1 MAARATRARMGWLVG
16 WAGASTRPPLA
27 VAPPRRLVGPALAGG
42 VLGALFLLVVLA
54 QGGFSATWPFSVGER
69 FGLAGELAE
78 RGVPA
83 AVQPG
88 VGYDGQWYLALATD
102 PLLRDGIAAHFD
114 NPRYRAGR
122 PLQAWA
128 GWLLAAGRPGLIPAA
143 LLAVGPLAAA
153 LGAAA
158 TAGVAT
164 AFGRSR
170 WWGPAFV
177 LVPGVAVGI
186 AAATSE
192 PLALALA
199 VLGVALLLADRP
211 VAAGVA
217 FAGAA
222 LTKESYLAF
231 AVAAAIHL
239 LLEPSTAGRGWR
251 RGRLA
256 RAGMVLLPGLAG
268 LVVWWV
274 YLVGRLPAV
283 PGQAD
288 NAGSALGVPFSGWVG
303 WLGKVVTGRYG
314 PPDVPDAPGP
324 AGGPFVAASLFV
336 IAAGL
341 LVGLAHRSLPAR
353 VGLVLGGYALVIGD
367 ALTWLFFSTMRA
379 LAPCVLAGLLA
390 VLAEVP
396 ARLRTAPDPARAPP
410 AAEDAPA
417 T

>member
-1 MAARATRARMGWLVG
+1 MGWLVG

-27 VAPPRRLVGPALAGG
+27 VAAPRRLVGPALAGG
-42 VLGALFLLVVLA
+42 VLGALFLLVILA
-54 QGGFSATWPFSVGER
+54 QGGFSASWPFSVGER

-102 PLLRDGIAAHFD
+102 PLLHDGIAAHFD

-128 GWLLAAGRPGLIPAA
+128 GWLLAAGRPRLIPAA

-170 WWGPAFV
+170 WWGPVFV

-186 AAATSE
+186 ATATSE

-256 RAGMVLLPGLAG
+256 RAGTVLLPGLAG
-268 LVVWWV
+268 LAVWWV

-283 PGQAD
+283 PGQPD
-288 NAGSALGVPFSGWVG
+288 NAGDALGVPFSGWAG
-303 WLGKVVTGRYG
+303 WLGQIATGHYG
-314 PPDVPDAPGP
+314 PPQVFDAPGP
-324 AGGPFVAASLFV
+324 VGGPFLLCSLAV
-336 IAAGL
+336 VAAGL

-367 ALTWLFFSTMRA
+367 ALTQVFFSTMRA

-396 ARLRTAPDPARAPP
+396 AHLRTAPDPARAPP

>member
-1 MAARATRARMGWLVG
+1 MAARSTRARMAWLVG
-16 WAGASTRPPLA
+16 WAGASTRPPRA
-27 VAPPRRLVGPALAGG
+27 VAPLRRLAGPAVAGG
-42 VLGALFLLVVLA
+42 VLGAAFLLATLA

-69 FGLAGELAE
+69 FGLASELAE
-78 RGVPA
+78 RGVHVTA
-83 AVQPG
+83 EPG

-102 PLLRDGIAAHFD
+102 PLLRGGIATHFD

-122 PLQAWA
+122 PFQAWA

-143 LLAVGPLAAA
+143 LLVVGSLASA

-158 TAGVAT
+158 TAAVAT

-170 WWGPAFV
+170 WWGAGFV

-199 VLGVALLLADRP
+199 ALGVALLLADRP
-211 VAAGVA
+211 VAAGLA

-239 LLEPSTAGRGWR
+239 LLEPATDAR
-251 RGRLA
+251 RRLA
-256 RAGMVLLPGLAG
+256 RAATVLLPGLAA
-268 LVVWWV
+268 LALWWS
-274 YLVGRLPAV
+274 YLVGRLPSV
-283 PGQAD
+283 PGQPD

-303 WLGKVVTGRYG
+303 WLGKVATGHYG

-324 AGGPFVAASLFV
+324 AGALFV
-336 IAAGL
+336 VLSLALIAAGL
-341 LVGLAHRSLPAR
+341 LTGLRHRSLPAR
-353 VGLVLGGYALVIGD
+353 VGLVLGGYAVVVGD
-367 ALTWLFFSTMRA
+367 ALTGLFFSTMRA

-390 VLAEVP
+390 LLAVP
-396 ARLRTAPDPARAPP
+396 PATAPQVGRLERLGGRTAR
-410 AAEDAPA
+410 
-417 T
+417 

>member
-1 MAARATRARMGWLVG
+1 MAWLVG
-16 WAGASTRPPLA
+16 WAGPSTRPPRA

-42 VLGALFLLVVLA
+42 VLGAVFLLATVA
-54 QGGFSATWPFSVGER
+54 QGGFSATWPFTVGER

-78 RGVPA
+78 RGVQVTA
-83 AVQPG
+83 QPG
-88 VGYDGQWYLALATD
+88 AGYDGQWYLALATD
-102 PLLRDGIAAHFD
+102 PLLRGGIAAHFD

-122 PLQAWA
+122 PLQAWT

-143 LLAVGPLAAA
+143 LLVVGPLAAA

-177 LVPGVAVGI
+177 VVPGVAVGI
-186 AAATSE
+186 AAVTSE

-199 VLGVALLLADRP
+199 VVGVALLLADRP
-211 VAAGVA
+211 VAAGLA

-239 LLEPSTAGRGWR
+239 LLEPSSGAR
-251 RGRLA
+251 RRLA
-256 RAGMVLLPGLAG
+256 RAGAVLLPALAG
-268 LVVWWV
+268 LAVWWV

-283 PGQAD
+283 PGQPD
-288 NAGSALGVPFSGWVG
+288 NAGSALGVPLSGWVG
-303 WLGKVVTGRYG
+303 WLGKVVTGHYG
-314 PPDVPDAPGP
+314 PPDVPDSPGP
-324 AGGPFVAASLFV
+324 AGGPFVAVSLAL

-341 LVGLAHRSLPAR
+341 LVGLARCSLPAR
-353 VGLVLGGYALVIGD
+353 VGLVLGGYALVVGD

-379 LAPCVLAGLLA
+379 LAPCVLAGMLA
-390 VLAEVP
+390 LLAEVP
-396 ARLRTAPDPARAPP
+396 ARFRTAPDPARTPP
-410 AAEDAPA
+410 ATEDAAA